1 MTTILGVPAVPE
13 AHRVPAHLARRFHQ
27 ICLGVTAEVLERE
40 TLTPIEYGVL
50 AAVND
55 RPGQD
60 QRGLA
65 TELGIDAASMS
76 QIVDRLEVA
85 GLVGRRVNL
94 EDRRAR
100 ELRVTAKGSRLRL
113 RLRPALLAAQQRI
126 LAPLAPDER
135 ALLLD
140 LLSRIVTGNA
150 SYARPGNGRR
160 KPGSKS
166 LNPANHAKRTK

>member
-1 MTTILGVPAVPE
+1 M
-13 AHRVPAHLARRFHQ
+13 
-27 ICLGVTAEVLERE
+27 
-40 TLTPIEYGVL
+40 L

-76 QIVDRLEVA
+76 QIVDRLEAA

-113 RLRPALLAAQQRI
+113 RLRPTLLAAQQRI

-140 LLSRIVTGNA
+140 FLSRIVAGNA

-160 KPGSKS
+160 KPGSKG
-166 LNPANHAKRTK
+166 LNPTNHAKRTK